1 MLEVRYH
8 GHACFELRGEEGSII
23 FDPFLRD
30 NPQADVG
37 PEAIEVDGILVS
49 HGHSDHIGDAVEI
62 SRRTGAVIVAPYEL
76 AVYCREQGAKA
87 HPMYIGGSHRFPFG
101 WVKLVQAHHGSSL
114 EGRYLGVACGFVVRI
129 GGKTV
134 YHPGDTGLFGDM
146 RLIGELYRPDVALLP
161 VGGLFTM
168 DTKLATIA
176 AKWINPKFV
185 IPMHYNTWPPIEAN
199 PEEMREELKKEGI
212 ELIVLKPGESFEF

>member
-37 PEAIEVDGILVS
+37 PEEVDVDGILVS

-76 AVYCREQGAKA
+76 AVYCQEKGAKA
-87 HPMYIGGSHRFPFG
+87 HPMYIGGSHQFPFG

-114 EGRYLGVACGFVVRI
+114 GGRYLGVACGFVVRL

-146 RLIGELYRPDVALLP
+146 KLIGELYPLDIAFIP
-161 VGGLFTM
+161 IGSTFTM
-168 DTKLATIA
+168 DIEEAVKAVEFLKPEVA
-176 AKWINPKFV
+176 
-185 IPMHYNTWPPIEAN
+185 IPMHYNTFPVIQAD
-199 PEEMREELKKEGI
+199 PEEFARRLSDSPTQVVVMKF
-212 ELIVLKPGESFEF
+212 GESRNF